1 MAKIFID
8 AGHNDSKFD
17 TGASGNGMREQD
29 ITFVVGHKLGVLLQG
44 IGAEV
49 KHSRNKQT
57 DNLGV
62 STNDSLN
69 TRARMANS
77 FKADLFI
84 SLHCN
89 SFWLKS
95 SNGVEICISGKGGKA
110 EKLANAIR
118 PNIVKLGLYDRG
130 NKIRPN
136 LVVLKNTSISIP
148 AILIEMGFL
157 SNTNDAQILRDRQDE
172 LVNAI
177 FQGVC
182 AYYGIEVKNKDL
194 VDMKEGYQQIYDT
207 HVVTVEPLKVACWV
221 TDKEAHKINI
231 GNFVNGGYFGWQ
243 DDGHTYSCGHLVND
257 GVILSNVATHG
268 VAVTTLC
275 VFYDGVVQVKP
286 ILDIS
291 LECGLKFAISGAG
304 IYPNNTIAQEGFV
317 GEFADIARSTNRT
330 FIGYRKADNKI
341 IICARPNTDIKK
353 AQEVFKLLGV
363 DSGIT
368 LDGGGSTCMRVGE
381 WKMKTTRPIHNIV
394 MWG

>member
-1 MAKIFID
+1 MKIFID
-8 AGHNDSKFD
+8 EAHNNNGFD
-17 TGASGNGMREQD
+17 TGADKNGYKEQD
-29 ITFVVGHKLGVLLQG
+29 ITFAVGQKLGILLEN

-118 PNIVKLGLYDRG
+118 PNLVKLGLYDRG
-130 NKIRPN
+130 NSIRPN
-136 LVVLKNTSISIP
+136 LVVLKNTSMP

-177 FQGVC
+177 FQGIC

-207 HVVTVEPLKVACWV
+207 HVVTVEPLKVGCWV
-221 TDKEAHKINI
+221 TDQRADKIDI

-275 VFYDGVVQVKP
+275 VFEDGVVQVKP
-286 ILDIS
+286 IFDIS
-291 LECGLKFAISGAG
+291 LERGLKFAISGAG

-317 GEFADIARSTNRT
+317 GKFADIARSTNRT

-341 IICARPNTDIKK
+341 IICVRPKTSIIN
-353 AQEVFKLLGV
+353 AQEIFKLLGV

-368 LDGGGSTCMRVGE
+368 LDAGGSTCMRVNGE
-381 WKMKTTRPIHNIV
+381 YKMSTTRQLHNVV